1 MTYIGQL
8 VKSCGFRLL
17 LFADWSL
24 SFWQIKKSALAAE
37 MTNAK
42 GSAQAGG
49 GMKGHLAKGAAN
61 ILGSPDA
68 KT

>member
-1 MTYIGQL
+1 MVWIL
-8 VKSCGFRLL
+8 VAL
-17 LFADWSL
+17 LFADWS
-24 SFWQIKKSALAAE
+24 SFWQIKKSGLVAE